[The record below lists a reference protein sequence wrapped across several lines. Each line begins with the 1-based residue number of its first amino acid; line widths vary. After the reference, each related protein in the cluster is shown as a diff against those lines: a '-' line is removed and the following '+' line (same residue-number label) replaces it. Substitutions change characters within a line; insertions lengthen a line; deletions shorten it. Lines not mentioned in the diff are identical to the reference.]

1 MPNIL
6 TIRNKIR
13 ASVIVGITYSF
24 SVLASDAAD
33 PYLWLEEVEGV
44 KALNWVQEQNKQ
56 SLKILKADARY
67 PQLYQI
73 SRVRYNFLMTCLMSA
88 NGRN

>member
-1 MPNIL
+1 VLPNIM

-13 ASVIVGITYSF
+13 ASALISAIISF
-24 SVLASDAAD
+24 SAVASDAAD

-73 SRVRYNFLMTCLMSA
+73 SRVRYNF
-88 NGRN
+88 